1 MAAVLASGPLA
12 LASHRSAAHHWDL
25 IRSSATLP
33 DVTVPHGARRHQG
46 IRLHRSRTLTDED
59 RDVVNAI
66 PVTSVARTLLD
77 LAAVAPR
84 QIDQALERAERLGSF
99 DLVAI
104 DSLLERCGRHR
115 GAPKLRRALGLY
127 VPGLQTRSELE
138 RRFLALL
145 ESAGLP
151 RPSVNVFAAG
161 HEVDM
166 LWPAQRLVVELD
178 GYEYHRTRAAFERD
192 RRRDEDLKVA
202 GYEVIRLTAR
212 RLAEEPALAISRVGA
227 LLGRQAARVE

>member
-1 MAAVLASGPLA
+1 M
-12 LASHRSAAHHWDL
+12 
-25 IRSSATLP
+25 
-33 DVTVPHGARRHQG
+33 
-46 IRLHRSRTLTDED
+46 
-59 RDVVNAI
+59 NAI

-115 GAPKLRRALGLY
+115 GAPKLRLALGLY

-151 RPSVNVFAAG
+151 RPSANVFAAG

-166 LWPAQRLVVELD
+166 LWPAQRLVVEID
-178 GYEYHRTRAAFERD
+178 G
-192 RRRDEDLKVA
+192 
-202 GYEVIRLTAR
+202 
-212 RLAEEPALAISRVGA
+212 
-227 LLGRQAARVE
+227 

>member
-1 MAAVLASGPLA
+1 
-12 LASHRSAAHHWDL
+12 
-25 IRSSATLP
+25 
-33 DVTVPHGARRHQG
+33 
-46 IRLHRSRTLTDED
+46 
-59 RDVVNAI
+59 VVDAI

-84 QIDQALERAERLGSF
+84 QIDQALEKAERLGKF

-104 DSLLERCGRHR
+104 HSLLGRCGRHR

-127 VPGLQTRSELE
+127 VPVPQTRSELE

-145 ESAGLP
+145 EDAGLA
-151 RPSVNVFAAG
+151 RPAVNASVAG

-166 LWPAQRLVVELD
+166 LWPRRRLVVELD

-202 GYEVIRLTAR
+202 GYEVTRLTAR
-212 RLAEEPALAISRVGA
+212 RLAEEPAIAVGRVGT
-227 LLGRQAARVE
+227 LLGRQAGSDE